1 MRQKKPVEH
10 ENGNPLKEAGLLF
23 AAIIDEWIF
32 LQSYTFQVLQTAVW
46 ADNK

>member
-32 LQSYTFQVLQTAVW
+32 LQSYASQVLL
-46 ADNK
+46 

>member
-32 LQSYTFQVLQTAVW
+32 LQSYTTQAL
-46 ADNK
+46 